1 MAKLAEKSAFD
12 TVQLPARIGTV
23 HIRECTFD
31 QLAWVHL
38 GRASATEFKD
48 AVGVKFPPPNRMAGR
63 AGACAIWFA
72 PNQALWT
79 GPPPAQTGAF
89 TMVDQKDAWATLTIE
104 GQDARDVL
112 SMLTPLDVRS
122 TKFKTGHTARTL
134 LGHMGCSICAVG
146 ANKFDLL
153 VFRSMAGTA
162 LHELTRAMK
171 QVAALRR

>member
-12 TVQLPARIGTV
+12 TDQLPTRIGTV
-23 HIRECTFD
+23 HMREGTFD

-48 AVGVKFPPPNRMAGR
+48 TVGVKFPAPNRMTGR
-63 AGACAIWFA
+63 AGARAIWFA

-79 GPPPAQTGAF
+79 GPLPAQTGAF
-89 TMVDQKDAWATLTIE
+89 TMVDQKDAWAALTIE

-112 SMLTPLDVRS
+112 SMLTPLDLRP
-122 TKFKTGHTARTL
+122 TRFKTGRTARTL

-146 ANKFDLL
+146 ADKFDLL

-162 LHELTRAMK
+162 LHEVTRAMK